1 MPSNKSLMI
10 ALIVVGVVAAIAL
23 GSLVTLWVTHKNSA
37 ALTQP
42 AATATVS
49 LAGASSPAAPQATDS
64 ANSSAPAQTSGV
76 IINDKE
82 LSPEQIQDLVKT
94 YGAAPPKGRYWYDP
108 RSGLYGY
115 WGREAAGFI
124 RPNHNFGPVSERASN
139 GDTGIFLNGRQI
151 NMTEALFFKQLF
163 GVVYLGHFWLDG
175 TNGNMGIDGNP
186 MPLGNLVLAIKQA
199 QQSGQNSEYHWRD
212 GSGGVVSSEG
222 NCTFAAIPGAPVYS
236 TPGCG

>member
-1 MPSNKSLMI
+1 MPSNKSLLI
-10 ALIVVGVVAAIAL
+10 AVIVLGVIAAVAVGSMVTMMVMRGGAPAPAA
-23 GSLVTLWVTHKNSA
+23 A
-37 ALTQP
+37 ASTAAPQGAQPAGPGGAQP
-42 AATATVS
+42 AAE
-49 LAGASSPAAPQATDS
+49 
-64 ANSSAPAQTSGV
+64 TSGV

-82 LSPEQIQDLVKT
+82 LAAGQVQELLQT
-94 YGAAPPKGRYWYDP
+94 YGAAPPKGRYWYDA

-115 WGREAAGFI
+115 WGREAAGYI
-124 RPNHNFGPVSERASN
+124 RPGHSFGQLSPRASN
-139 GDTGIFLNGRQI
+139 GDTGVFLNGREI
-151 NMTEALFFKQLF
+151 NMTEAQFFQRLF

-186 MPLGNLVLAIKQA
+186 TPLANLVLAIQQA
-199 QQSGQNSEYHWRD
+199 QQRGGQGGGYHWRD